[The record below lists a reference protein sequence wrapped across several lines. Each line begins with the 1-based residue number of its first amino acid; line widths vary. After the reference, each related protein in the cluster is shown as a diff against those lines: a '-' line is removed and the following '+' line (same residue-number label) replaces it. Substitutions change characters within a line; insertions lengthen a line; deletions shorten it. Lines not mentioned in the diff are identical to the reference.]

1 MSSRTLGFDTSDLEL
16 DEWLITTGSYLYIVA
31 MLLSVVIPLVYVIGT
46 SFKPPGEL
54 FTSTPH
60 LVPNDPTLANYTYAI
75 DRFGTQLVNSLLIA
89 LGTAGLALLITIP
102 GAYVFGRKEFPGKR
116 FLFYGIILALL
127 FPHVVLVVPITELWL
142 SMGLFNTLPGVW
154 LSFQIFVAPF
164 ALWILRDF
172 FRKLPSNLEES
183 AQIYGCT
190 QFAAF
195 VRVILP
201 LSLPAIGA
209 IGFLAFLHG
218 WSDFLFANMLTTGNG
233 PRPAIVSLYFALNAG
248 GGERVNWGPMMAMSM
263 IIGLPPTAL
272 YMYTRGHLTN
282 AFAV

>member
-1 MSSRTLGFDTSDLEL
+1 MSSRTFGFGISDLSL
-16 DEWLITTGSYLYIVA
+16 DEWMITTGSYLYIVA
-31 MLLSVVIPLVYVIGT
+31 MLLSIVIPLVYVIGT

-54 FTSTPH
+54 FTSSPH
-60 LVPNDPTLANYTYAI
+60 LVPNDPTIENYTYAI

-116 FLFYGIILALL
+116 LLFYGIILALL
-127 FPHVVLVVPITELWL
+127 FPHVVLIVPITELWL
-142 SMGLFNTLPGVW
+142 SVGLFNTLPGVW

-183 AQIYGCT
+183 ARIYGCS
-190 QFAAF
+190 QFGAF

-272 YMYTRGHLTN
+272 YMYTRQHLTN

>member
-1 MSSRTLGFDTSDLEL
+1 MSSRYSDRDLFDRSL
-16 DEWLITTGSYLYIVA
+16 DEWMITAGSYSFMIL
-31 MLLSVVIPLVYVIGT
+31 MLLSIVLPLLYVIGT
-46 SFKPPGEL
+46 SFKPGNEL
-54 FTSTPH
+54 FVAKPH
-60 LVPNDPTLANYTYAI
+60 VIPYEPTLANYNRAI
-75 DRFGTQLVNSLLIA
+75 DAFGTQLYNSLIIA
-89 LGTAGLALLITIP
+89 VGTAILSLLITIP

-116 FLFYGIILALL
+116 PLFYGIVLALL
-127 FPHVVLVVPITELWL
+127 FPHVVLIIPITELWL
-142 SMGLFNTLPGVW
+142 SLGLFNTFLGVW

-172 FRKLPSNLEES
+172 FRKLPDNIEEA

-190 QFAAF
+190 QFGAF
-195 VRVILP
+195 VRVVLP
-201 LSLPAIGA
+201 LSMPAIGA

-218 WSDFLFANMLTTGNG
+218 WSDFLFSNMLTTGNG

-272 YMYTRGHLTN
+272 YMYTRRYLTN